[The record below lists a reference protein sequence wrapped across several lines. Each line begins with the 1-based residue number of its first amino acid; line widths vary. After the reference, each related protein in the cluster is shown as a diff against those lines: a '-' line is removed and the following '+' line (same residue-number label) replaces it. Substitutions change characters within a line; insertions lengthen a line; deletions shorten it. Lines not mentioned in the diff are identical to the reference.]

1 MIKNDLSKIIINL
14 PETFT
19 KILKKIDENRLGILF
34 VVNKDLKLIGS
45 ISDGDI
51 RRDFLKKINHQIII
65 LFMIK

>member
-1 MIKNDLSKIIINL
+1 MIKNNLSKIIINL

-19 KILKKIDENRLGILF
+19 KILKKIDENGLGILF

-51 RRDFLKKINHQIII
+51 RRK
-65 LFMIK
+65 